1 MTNYFRLFENKI
13 DKWYKNNV
21 PEALIVEG
29 ARQVGKTR
37 GILNWA
43 ERNNVKLLHID
54 LLQNKKLVKELC
66 ETSSYDEALKSI
78 TLLTKK
84 TAGSYDVIFLDEIQ
98 VHYDLL
104 YLARIFKGQKVRLIC
119 SGSLLGLRLA
129 KELNRT
135 DVGSKQYLRVYPLD
149 FQEFLMWRGED
160 ILLNEIDYA
169 FENKTQINKIAHQEL
184 ERIFLEYLIVGGMPK
199 VASTYIEANN
209 TITQDIYEIKKAIL
223 NEYIDDNH
231 NSEYMGTDLRKE
243 VVDNMDS
250 IYLQAKFFLEQKNK
264 RFKIDSLGKNM
275 RYNNIEKP
283 LTCLFNSNILLPSY
297 QIEAPGFPLSLHKQ
311 ETLFKLYYSDI
322 GLLTSLLNI
331 EYDLIDDWSKGK
343 KVLSGIMGGVIENFV
358 AVQLQKQELY
368 YYKTQVKEEGKK
380 TESRYEID
388 FLFNW
393 KDGSIA
399 PCEVKSRAKQS
410 SNAKSFIW
418 FNKKYK
424 PTTSLYIG
432 PNNLHF
438 DGDDIKVPLYAV
450 YKIRNWIKQ

>member
-1 MTNYFRLFENKI
+1 MTNYFRLFENNI
-13 DKWYKNNV
+13 DKWYKTQV

-37 GILNWA
+37 GILNWS

-54 LLQNKKLVKELC
+54 LLQNKRLVKELC
-66 ETSSYDEALKSI
+66 ETSSYEEALNTI
-78 TLLTKK
+78 TLYTKK
-84 TAGSYDVIFLDEIQ
+84 TASSYDVIFLDEIQ

-129 KELNRT
+129 KEVNRT

-149 FQEFLMWRGED
+149 FNEFLMWRGED
-160 ILLNEIDYA
+160 ILLKEIDYA
-169 FENKTQINKIAHQEL
+169 FENKTQINKIAHQQL
-184 ERIFLEYLIVGGMPK
+184 EKIFLEYLIVGGMPK
-199 VASTYIEANN
+199 VASTYVESNN
-209 TITQDIYEIKKAIL
+209 TITEDVYEIKKSIL
-223 NEYIDDNH
+223 SEYIEDNH

-243 VVDNMDS
+243 VIDNMDS
-250 IYLQAKFFLEQKNK
+250 IYIQAKFFLEQKNK

-283 LTCLFNSNILLPSY
+283 LRCLFNSNILIPSY
-297 QIEAPGFPLSLHKQ
+297 QVDAPNFPLSLHKQ

-331 EYDLIDDWSKGK
+331 EYNLVDDWSKGA
-343 KVLSGIMGGVIENFV
+343 KVLSALMGGVIENCV
-358 AVQLQKQELY
+358 AIQLQKQELY
-368 YYKTQVKEEGKK
+368 YYKTLVKESNNK

-399 PCEVKSRAKQS
+399 PCEVKSRVKQS

-418 FNKKYK
+418 FNEKYK
-424 PTTSLYIG
+424 PTTSIYIV

-438 DGDDIKVPLYAV
+438 DGDNIKVPLYAV

>member
-1 MTNYFRLFENKI
+1 MTNYFRLFENNI
-13 DKWYKNNV
+13 DKWYKTQV

-37 GILNWA
+37 GILNWS

-54 LLQNKKLVKELC
+54 LLQNKRLVKELC
-66 ETSSYDEALKSI
+66 ETSSYEEALNTI
-78 TLLTKK
+78 TLYTKK
-84 TAGSYDVIFLDEIQ
+84 TASSYDVIFLDEIQ

-129 KELNRT
+129 KEVNRT

-149 FQEFLMWRGED
+149 FNEFLMWRGED
-160 ILLNEIDYA
+160 ILLKEIDYA
-169 FENKTQINKIAHQEL
+169 FENKTQINKIAHQQL
-184 ERIFLEYLIVGGMPK
+184 EKIFLEYLIVGGMPK
-199 VASTYIEANN
+199 VASTYVEANN
-209 TITQDIYEIKKAIL
+209 TITEDVYEIKKSIL
-223 NEYIDDNH
+223 SEYIEDNH

-243 VVDNMDS
+243 VIDNMDS
-250 IYLQAKFFLEQKNK
+250 IYIQAKFFLEQKNK

-283 LTCLFNSNILLPSY
+283 LRCLFNSNILIPSY
-297 QIEAPGFPLSLHKQ
+297 QVDAPNFPLSLHKQ

-331 EYDLIDDWSKGK
+331 EYNLVDDWSKGA
-343 KVLSGIMGGVIENFV
+343 KVLSALMGGVIENCV
-358 AVQLQKQELY
+358 AIQLQKQELY
-368 YYKTQVKEEGKK
+368 YYKTQVKESNNKS
-380 TESRYEID
+380 ESRYEID

-399 PCEVKSRAKQS
+399 PCEVKSRIKQS

-418 FNKKYK
+418 FNEKYK
-424 PTTSLYIG
+424 PTTSIYIG

-438 DGDDIKVPLYAV
+438 DGDNIKVPLYAV